1 MAELPSGTVTFL
13 FTDIEGSTRLW
24 EEFPDAMRGALA
36 RHDAILRD
44 GVAAHEGHVVKTT
57 GDGIHAVFGTAH
69 DAVDAAVVMQRG
81 LAAESFGEMG
91 RLRVRM
97 GVHSCEAEYRDGD
110 YYGGEVNRA
119 ARLMSVAHGDQIV
132 VSLSTSALVRGGLV
146 EFVDLG
152 EHRLRDLTNRE
163 RIFQVSAPGLARDF
177 PELRSLDSLPGNLP
191 RQVTSFVGRD
201 AEIAVVAD
209 LVRGSSLVTLTGVGG
224 VGKTRLALQVAAEV
238 VPHFRDGAWFA
249 ELAGVRDPEAVAD
262 ALVAMFGLQPR
273 ASVSAAAALVE
284 FLAGKELL
292 LLLDNCEHVL
302 RVVAGLVDA
311 IARGCPG
318 VRVLATSRE
327 GLNVAGERMLGVA
340 SLEVPSDTAG
350 LGTIAGCDAVVLF
363 VERARAVKASF
374 ALDATNAGAV
384 AQVCRRLD
392 GIALAIEL
400 AAARVAML
408 TPAEVAQR
416 LDQRFRL
423 LASGQRTT
431 VERHQTLR
439 AAIDWSYE
447 LLGETEQLLLARLSV
462 FAGGFS
468 LDAVEVVTVGGAVE
482 TNEVFEL
489 LATLVSRSLV
499 IADTDGVETR
509 YRLLETIR
517 QYAQE
522 HLDDSGDGDRLRAAH
537 GAYFAVFAELA
548 IPNAVGPDG
557 IEWER
562 RVQREFDNIRAALIW
577 ATETGDLDTAIR
589 LLAVWDAPAQ
599 FPDPSLMST
608 ARWASDTVLARPEA
622 SEHPKYPAALGGA
635 GFLAWA
641 EGDQDLARRRC
652 DEALAAEE
660 RLGSSPSIGIWN
672 VLTQTSL
679 AEGHATEAVEHA
691 QRAVALARGR
701 GEPASLAQTLAT
713 SALAQAL
720 AGDPTAALPAA
731 EEAVVLIHRLA
742 NPHVLENALAMAAFA
757 LGDSEPERALAL
769 AREAVALS
777 APGEPNAACGIAGY
791 LAARQGDRRAALTY
805 YAEAIDTMHWMGN
818 RTGLGAILGSVAT
831 LLPDRDPEATAVLLG
846 AGDALAPGYSHATQT
861 VEARTIAIATVDASL
876 GTPRRHELHAQGMTL
891 NDADAATYAN
901 AAILR
906 SLADETI

>member
-1 MAELPSGTVTFL
+1 
-13 FTDIEGSTRLW
+13 
-24 EEFPDAMRGALA
+24 
-36 RHDAILRD
+36 
-44 GVAAHEGHVVKTT
+44 
-57 GDGIHAVFGTAH
+57 
-69 DAVDAAVVMQRG
+69 
-81 LAAESFGEMG
+81 
-91 RLRVRM
+91 
-97 GVHSCEAEYRDGD
+97 
-110 YYGGEVNRA
+110 
-119 ARLMSVAHGDQIV
+119 
-132 VSLSTSALVRGGLV
+132 
-146 EFVDLG
+146 
-152 EHRLRDLTNRE
+152 
-163 RIFQVSAPGLARDF
+163 
-177 PELRSLDSLPGNLP
+177 
-191 RQVTSFVGRD
+191 
-201 AEIAVVAD
+201 
-209 LVRGSSLVTLTGVGG
+209 
-224 VGKTRLALQVAAEV
+224 
-238 VPHFRDGAWFA
+238 
-249 ELAGVRDPEAVAD
+249 VRDPEAAAD

-273 ASVSAAAALVE
+273 SSVSAAAALVE
-284 FLAGKELL
+284 FLASKELL
-292 LLLDNCEHVL
+292 LVLDNCEHLL
-302 RVVAGLVDA
+302 RAVAGLVDA

-340 SLEVPSDTAG
+340 SLEVPSDAAG
-350 LGTIAGCDAVVLF
+350 LGTIAQCDAVVLF

-374 ALDATNAGAV
+374 ALDATNAEAV

-439 AAIDWSYE
+439 AAIDWSFE
-447 LLGETEQLLLARLSV
+447 LLGETEQVLLARLSV

-468 LDAVEVVTVGGAVE
+468 LDAAEVITVRGAVE
-482 TNEVFEL
+482 TNDVFEL

-499 IADTDGVETR
+499 IADTDGAETR
-509 YRLLETIR
+509 YGLLETIR
-517 QYAQE
+517 QYAQD
-522 HLDDSGDGDRLRAAH
+522 HLDESGDGDRLRAAH
-537 GAYFAVFAELA
+537 GAYFATFAELA

-557 IEWER
+557 VEWER
-562 RVQREFDNIRAALIW
+562 RVQRELDNIRAALIW
-577 ATETGDLDTAIR
+577 STETSDLDTAIR

-599 FPDPSLMST
+599 FPDPSLMSGL
-608 ARWASDTVLARPEA
+608 RWASNTVLARPEA

-641 EGDQDLARRRC
+641 DGDQHLGRSRC
-652 DEALAAEE
+652 NEALAAEQ
-660 RLGSSPSIGIWN
+660 RLGSNPSIGIWN
-672 VLTQTSL
+672 VLTQISL

-691 QRAVALARGR
+691 VRAVALARAR

-713 SALAQAL
+713 SALAHAL

-805 YAEAIDTMHWMGN
+805 YAEAVGTMHWMGN

-831 LLPDRDPEATAVLLG
+831 LLADRDPEATAVLLG
-846 AGDALAPGYSHATQT
+846 AGDALAPAYSHAAQT

-876 GTPRRHELHAQGMTL
+876 GAPRRHERHAHGMTM
-891 NDADAATYAN
+891 NDAEAATYAN
-901 AAILR
+901 AAIIR
-906 SLADETI
+906 SLADETT